1 MALVSMQKV
10 EIITLLSYK
19 KTVLKYLQQQE
30 VFELDSN
37 ENSNDVDLKDL
48 RSFEKNLADIEFV
61 LRFLKGYNDDPA
73 PFSHALMGEKEVF
86 SESSL
91 SEIIAQYDFQKI
103 VQQVQDIERA
113 VTCSKSI
120 ITDIEKKQ
128 AVLSSISNSSIDF
141 SQVKNQGSASVF
153 LGTINTPHYL
163 FFKEALEKSIKE
175 ISLEEI
181 QTNENQTSFCVI
193 YLKEKKDVFFT
204 CVKKHEITELI
215 IPEDCMYVKDTLQEL
230 EVSLEKQKSQLFDL
244 QTQAKTLCK
253 ELPKLKGCYD
263 YFLWKK
269 ESSVVGMHGVYSDY
283 TVTFKGWVKEKML
296 ETLEFELSQITEQSV
311 GIVRLAV
318 AEDESIPVEIE
329 NTSIVAPFEVIT
341 RMYGLPK
348 TSELDP
354 TPYLAVFFLVFFGF
368 CLTDTLY
375 GLLLAGVSLAV
386 LQYMKVPKAMKGFF
400 ILLAV
405 CGVSTTVLGLIFGG
419 YAGIPVE
426 HFPSFLQNLQ
436 VFDTTNSEDI
446 LKIMTITFGLGFFQ
460 LWFGTLIGGFHALKS
475 KQWVSAFC
483 EYFSWSFAFIAL
495 MASYMATGG
504 GDVFHQAV
512 FAVAIFLSLCF
523 SYKTKNILL
532 KFLVGPF
539 MLIQELIAWGSNIL
553 SYARLFALGLATGVI
568 AMVFNEIGM
577 IISSMLPVYIGI
589 PIMIFIILF
598 GHTLNVAIN
607 ILGAFIHSARLQFVE
622 FFGKFLEGGGRQFR
636 PFKRDSMYVY
646 LEK

>member
-30 VFELDSN
+30 VFELESN
-37 ENSNDVDLKDL
+37 ENSNESDLEEL
-48 RSFEKNLADIEFV
+48 RSFEKNMADIEFV
-61 LRFLKGYNDDPA
+61 LRFLKGYNKEST

-91 SEIIAQYDFQKI
+91 SEIVAQYDFQKI

-113 VTCSKSI
+113 VTYSKSLI
-120 ITDIEKKQ
+120 SDIEKKQ
-128 AVLSSISNSSIDF
+128 EVLSYVSNASIDF
-141 SQVKNQGSASVF
+141 NEIKNQSSVSVF
-153 LGTINTPHYL
+153 FGTINTPHYL
-163 FFKEALEKSIKE
+163 FFKEELEKSMKE

-181 QTNENQTSFCVI
+181 QSNENQTSFCVI
-193 YLKEKKDVFFT
+193 YLKEVKDAFFT
-204 CVKKHEITELI
+204 HMKKHEITEVI
-215 IPEDCMYVKDTLQEL
+215 IPEDCIYIKDTLQEL
-230 EVSLEKQKSQLFDL
+230 EGSLKKQKLQLLDL
-244 QTQAKTLCK
+244 QSQAEVLCK

-269 ESSVVGMHGVYSDY
+269 ENAVVGMQGVYSNY
-283 TVTFKGWVKEKML
+283 TVTFKGWIKEKML

-311 GIVRLAV
+311 GIVRLDT
-318 AEDESIPVEIE
+318 AEDENVPVEIE
-329 NTSIVAPFEVIT
+329 NKSIVAPFEVIT

-375 GLLLAGVSLAV
+375 GLLLASVCIAV
-386 LQYMKVPKAMKGFF
+386 LRYMKVPREMKGFF
-400 ILLAV
+400 MLLAA

-446 LKIMTITFGLGFFQ
+446 LKIMTITFGLGAFQ
-460 LWFGTLIGGFHALKS
+460 LWFGTLVAGFHALKS
-475 KQWVSAFC
+475 KKRMTAFC
-483 EYFSWSFAFIAL
+483 EHFSWTFALVLLGLGYAVNGNEQLFMNVVLPIFAF
-495 MASYMATGG
+495 
-504 GDVFHQAV
+504 
-512 FAVAIFLSLCF
+512 LSICF
-523 SYKTKNILL
+523 SYKTKNIFL
-532 KFLVGPF
+532 KLIVGPF